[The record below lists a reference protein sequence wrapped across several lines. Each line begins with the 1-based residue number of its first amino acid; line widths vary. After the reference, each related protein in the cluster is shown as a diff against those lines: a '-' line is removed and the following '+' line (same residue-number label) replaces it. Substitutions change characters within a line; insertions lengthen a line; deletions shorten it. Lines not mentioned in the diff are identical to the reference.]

1 MAENKPKKSNDKKK
15 EELDKKNNKDIEDK
29 ELDFV
34 EVEEDEDSK
43 YYDFDDTIKKV
54 FEEPKPEVDDDDE
67 EIAPQEKE
75 GYKVQS
81 QILET
86 EKNGLKPTDL
96 AKVMKSSF
104 IEYAMSVI
112 VSRALPDAR
121 DGFKPVH
128 RRILYAMSELGMFY
142 NSPHKKSAR
151 IVGEVLGKY
160 HPHGDSSVYEAMVRM
175 AQDFSL
181 RYPLIDGHGNFGSI
195 DGDEAAAMRYT
206 EARMSK
212 IASAMVD
219 GIKKNTVDF
228 IDNYDGSEKEPVVLP
243 ARFPNLLI
251 SGTSGIA
258 VGMATNIPPHN
269 LNEVIDAV
277 CALARNPEITIDEL
291 MEIVLAPDF
300 PTRGIIF
307 NKAGLIEAYK
317 TGRGSITIRSRA
329 HIQDFANGKSKIIIT
344 EIPYEVKKTEIMEKI
359 AEHIKNKRI
368 DGIADFKDESNR
380 DGIRITIDVKKT
392 FVPEVILNQLYK
404 LTRLQTNFSFNMI
417 ALVNNEPKLLNLK
430 QCLEVYLKHQV
441 DVVTRRLN
449 FDLEKDLARAH
460 ILEGLKICIEN
471 IDRVIEI
478 IKKSKTDTEAQ
489 MGLMKEFALSEVQSK
504 AIVDMRLGRLTGLA
518 IEKMNEELDQVH
530 ARIIEYRSILSNQNL
545 LIDLIVKELQEIK
558 QLYGDKRRSEI
569 NWDEVGS
576 IDNEDLIPQ
585 KDVVITVSSNS
596 YVKRIDLNEYREQKR
611 GGVGAS
617 TAKTYNDDDIK
628 DVLVVNT
635 HTDLLIFTDIA
646 RVYRVRGYEIPI
658 GTKQSKGSPIINIV
672 PSISKDER
680 IIKILS
686 LDEYKDNMYLVTV
699 SKLGI
704 IKKTKITEYE
714 KINKNGKFALSLNE
728 GDELIDALIAEDGD
742 EIFISGSNSR
752 VNRFNISEVR
762 AMGRTACGVGGM
774 KLDKGDYVVSVSSSK
789 DGKYVFSIGSKG
801 FGKMSLAES
810 YRKTKR
816 NARGVLALNSEKAG
830 RLVYA
835 ATVHGT
841 EDLIIM
847 TREGIAIRFSLRDVS
862 IVGRNSK
869 GVKLINIKGRNSQIV
884 GIAKINDESE
894 DREDRELTK
903 EEYIEVTKELEIG
916 IDEEELEQSNSE
928 ADTENDSNES
938 DEE

>member
-1 MAENKPKKSNDKKK
+1 MPNKKDEKDKKELSEI
-15 EELDKKNNKDIEDK
+15 EEKKLET
-29 ELDFV
+29 
-34 EVEEDEDSK
+34 EVDESDDSK

-54 FEEPKPEVDDDDE
+54 FEEPKKEVQEIDEDE
-67 EIAPQEKE
+67 EDIPQAKE

-86 EKNGLKPTDL
+86 ETNGLKPTDL

-142 NSPHKKSAR
+142 NTAHKKSAR

-212 IASAMVD
+212 IAAAMVD
-219 GIKKNTVDF
+219 GIKKDTVDF
-228 IDNYDGSEKEPVVLP
+228 IDNYDGSEKEPTVLP

-258 VGMATNIPPHN
+258 VGMATSIPPHN
-269 LNEVIDAV
+269 LGEVIDAV
-277 CALARNPEITIDEL
+277 CALAKNPEITIDEL
-291 MEIVLAPDF
+291 MNIVLAPDF
-300 PTRGIIF
+300 PTGGIIF
-307 NKAGLIEAYK
+307 NRSGLEEAYK
-317 TGRGSITIRSRA
+317 TGRGSVTMRSKA
-329 HIQDFANGKSKIIIT
+329 HIQDFANGKSRIIIT

-359 AEHIKNKRI
+359 AEHIKNKRV

-380 DGIRITIDVKKT
+380 DGIRITIDIKKT
-392 FVPEVILNQLYK
+392 YVPEVILNQLFK

-417 ALVNNEPKLLNLK
+417 ALVNNEPRLLNLK
-430 QCLEVYLKHQV
+430 QCLEVYLNHQIE
-441 DVVTRRLN
+441 VVTRRLK

-478 IKKSKTDTEAQ
+478 IKGSKSDIEAQ
-489 MGLMKEFALSEVQSK
+489 GKLMKEFNLSELQAK

-530 ARIIEYRSILSNQNL
+530 ARIIEYRSILASRTL
-545 LIDLIVKELQEIK
+545 LIDLIVKELNEIK
-558 QLYGDKRRSEI
+558 ELYGDGRRSEI
-569 NWDEVGS
+569 NWEMGD

-585 KDVVITVSSNS
+585 KDVVITISSNS
-596 YVKRIDLNEYREQKR
+596 YVKRIDLDEYREQKR
-611 GGVGAS
+611 GGVGSS
-617 TAKTYNDDDIK
+617 TMKTYQDDDIK
-628 DVLVVNT
+628 DILIANT
-635 HTDLLIFTDIA
+635 HTDLLIFTNLA
-646 RVYRVRGYEIPI
+646 RVYRVRGYEIPV
-658 GTKQSKGSPIINIV
+658 GTKQSKGTPIINII
-672 PSISKDER
+672 PAIEKEEK

-686 LDEYKDNMYLVTV
+686 INDYSEGTYLVTV
-699 SKLGI
+699 SKNGI
-704 IKKTKITEYE
+704 IKKTAIAEYE
-714 KINKNGKFALSLNE
+714 KINKNGKYALSLDE
-728 GDELIDALIAEDGD
+728 DDELIDTLIGKDND
-742 EIFISGSNSR
+742 EIFIAGSNSR

-762 AMGRTACGVGGM
+762 SMGRTARGVGGI
-774 KLDKGDYVVSVSSSK
+774 KLDKSDEVVSVSSSQN
-789 DGKYVFSIGSKG
+789 GKYIFSIGAKG

-816 NARGVLALNSEKAG
+816 NARGVLALNSDKAG
-830 RLVYA
+830 KLVYA
-835 ATVHGT
+835 ATVHGI

-847 TREGIAIRFSLRDVS
+847 SNDGIAIRFSLKDVS

-869 GVKLINIKGRNSQIV
+869 GVKLVNLKGRNASIV
-884 GIAKINDESE
+884 GVAKIYDESE
-894 DREDRELTK
+894 IQQDRELTK
-903 EEYIEVTKELEIG
+903 EEYIEVTREMELDINSSND
-916 IDEEELEQSNSE
+916 DENQE
-928 ADTENDSNES
+928 
-938 DEE
+938 

>member
-1 MAENKPKKSNDKKK
+1 MPNKKDEKNKK
-15 EELDKKNNKDIEDK
+15 ELSEIEEKKLET
-29 ELDFV
+29 
-34 EVEEDEDSK
+34 EVDESDDSK

-54 FEEPKPEVDDDDE
+54 FEEPKKEVQEIDEDE
-67 EIAPQEKE
+67 EDIPQAKE

-86 EKNGLKPTDL
+86 ETNGLKPTDL

-142 NSPHKKSAR
+142 NTAHKKSAR

-212 IASAMVD
+212 IAAAMVD
-219 GIKKNTVDF
+219 GIKKDTVDF
-228 IDNYDGSEKEPVVLP
+228 IDNYDGSEKEPTVLP

-258 VGMATNIPPHN
+258 VGMATSIPPHN
-269 LNEVIDAV
+269 LGEVIDAV
-277 CALARNPEITIDEL
+277 CALAKNPEITIDEL
-291 MEIVLAPDF
+291 MKIVLAPDF
-300 PTRGIIF
+300 PTGGIVF
-307 NKAGLIEAYK
+307 NRSGLEEAYK
-317 TGRGSITIRSRA
+317 TGRGSVTMRSKA
-329 HIQDFANGKSKIIIT
+329 HIQDFANGKSRIIIT

-380 DGIRITIDVKKT
+380 DGIRITIDIKKT
-392 FVPEVILNQLYK
+392 YVPEVILNQLFK

-417 ALVNNEPKLLNLK
+417 ALVNNEPRLLNLK
-430 QCLEVYLKHQV
+430 QCLEVYLNHQIE
-441 DVVTRRLN
+441 VVTRRLK

-478 IKKSKTDTEAQ
+478 IKGSKSDIEAQ
-489 MGLMKEFALSEVQSK
+489 GKLMKEFNLSELQAK

-530 ARIIEYRSILSNQNL
+530 ARIIEYRSILASRTL
-545 LIDLIVKELQEIK
+545 LIDLIVKELTEIK
-558 QLYGDKRRSEI
+558 ELYGDGRRSEI
-569 NWDEVGS
+569 NWERGD

-585 KDVVITVSSNS
+585 KDVVITISSNS
-596 YVKRIDLNEYREQKR
+596 YVKRIDLDEYREQKR
-611 GGVGAS
+611 GGVGSS
-617 TAKTYNDDDIK
+617 TMKTYQDDDIK
-628 DVLVVNT
+628 DILIANT
-635 HTDLLIFTDIA
+635 HTDLLIFTNLA
-646 RVYRVRGYEIPI
+646 RVYRVRGYEIPV
-658 GTKQSKGSPIINIV
+658 GTKQSKGTPIINII
-672 PSISKDER
+672 PAIEKEEK

-686 LDEYKDNMYLVTV
+686 INDYSEGTYLVTV
-699 SKLGI
+699 SKNGI
-704 IKKTKITEYE
+704 IKKTAIAEYE
-714 KINKNGKFALSLNE
+714 KINKNGKYALSLDE
-728 GDELIDALIAEDGD
+728 DDELIDTLIGKDND
-742 EIFISGSNSR
+742 EIFIAGSNSR

-762 AMGRTACGVGGM
+762 SMGRTARGVGGI
-774 KLDKGDYVVSVSSSK
+774 KLDKGDEVVSVSSSQN
-789 DGKYVFSIGSKG
+789 GKYIFSIGAKG

-816 NARGVLALNSEKAG
+816 NARGVLALNSDKAG
-830 RLVYA
+830 KLVYA
-835 ATVHGT
+835 ATVHGI

-847 TREGIAIRFSLRDVS
+847 SNDGIAIRFSLKDVS

-869 GVKLINIKGRNSQIV
+869 GVKLVNLKGRNASIV
-884 GIAKINDESE
+884 GVAKIYDESE
-894 DREDRELTK
+894 IQQDRELTK
-903 EEYIEVTKELEIG
+903 EEYIEVTREMELDINSSND
-916 IDEEELEQSNSE
+916 DENQE
-928 ADTENDSNES
+928 
-938 DEE
+938 

>member
-1 MAENKPKKSNDKKK
+1 MPSKKDEKEKKSIELEEKK
-15 EELDKKNNKDIEDK
+15 LDNQAPED
-29 ELDFV
+29 D
-34 EVEEDEDSK
+34 DQK

-54 FEEPKPEVDDDDE
+54 FEEPKSILPDEDE
-67 EIAPQEKE
+67 EEEIPQAKE
-75 GYKVQS
+75 GYKVKS

-86 EKNGLKPTDL
+86 ETNGLKPADL

-112 VSRALPDAR
+112 VARALPDAR

-128 RRILYAMSELGMFY
+128 RRILYAMSELGILH

-175 AQDFSL
+175 AQDFSM
-181 RYPLIDGHGNFGSI
+181 RYPLIDGHGNFGSV

-212 IASAMVD
+212 IATAMVD
-219 GIKKNTVDF
+219 GLKKNTVDF

-269 LNEVIDAV
+269 LGEVIDAV
-277 CALARNPEITIDEL
+277 CALAKNPEITIDEL
-291 MEIVLAPDF
+291 MEYVLAPDF

-307 NKAGLIEAYK
+307 NRAGLIEAYK
-317 TGRGSITIRSRA
+317 TGRGSITMRARA
-329 HIQDFANGKSKIIIT
+329 HIQEFSNGKSKIIIT

-359 AEHIKNKRI
+359 ADHIKNKRI
-368 DGIADFKDESNR
+368 DGIADFRDESNR

-417 ALVNNEPKLLNLK
+417 SLVNNEPKLLNLK
-430 QCLEVYLKHQV
+430 QCLEVYLAHQIE
-441 DVVTRRLN
+441 VVTRRLN

-460 ILEGLKICIEN
+460 ILEGLKICVEN
-471 IDRVIEI
+471 IDKVIEI
-478 IKKSKTDTEAQ
+478 IKKSKNDTDAQEA
-489 MGLMKEFALSEVQSK
+489 LMKEFRLSDLQAK

-518 IEKMNEELDQVH
+518 IEKMEEELEQVQ
-530 ARIIEYRSILSNQNL
+530 ARIVEYRSILSNHSL
-545 LIDLIVKELQEIK
+545 LIDLIIKELQDIK
-558 QLYGDKRRSEI
+558 NTYGDKRRSEI
-569 NWDEVGS
+569 NWDEMGN

-585 KDVVITVSSNS
+585 KEIVITISSNS

-611 GGVGAS
+611 GGVGSS
-617 TAKTYNDDDIK
+617 TVKTYQDDDVRDI
-628 DVLVVNT
+628 LVTNT
-635 HTDLLIFTDIA
+635 HTDLLIFTNQA
-646 RVYRVRGYEIPI
+646 RVYRIRGHEIPI
-658 GTKQSKGSPIINIV
+658 GTKQAKGTPIINII
-672 PSISKDER
+672 PAIDKNEK
-680 IIKILS
+680 IIKIIS
-686 LDEYKDNMYLVTV
+686 INEYNDNNYLITV
-699 SKLGI
+699 SKRGI
-704 IKKTKITEYE
+704 IKKTKIAEYQ

-728 GDELIDALIAEDGD
+728 GDELIDALIGEDND
-742 EIFISGSNSR
+742 EIFIAGSNSR

-762 AMGRTACGVGGM
+762 SMGRTATGVGGIR
-774 KLDKGDYVVSVSSSK
+774 LDETDEVVTVSSSK
-789 DGKYVFSIGSKG
+789 NGKYIFSIGARG
-801 FGKMSLAES
+801 FGKMTLAES

-816 NARGVLALNSEKAG
+816 NSRGVLALNSEKAG
-830 RLVYA
+830 NLVYA
-835 ATVHGT
+835 STVHGT

-847 TREGIAIRFSLRDVS
+847 SKDGIAIRFSLRDVS

-869 GVKLINIKGRNSQIV
+869 GVKLINLKGRNSSIV
-884 GIAKINDESE
+884 GVAKIYDESE
-894 DREDRELTK
+894 VQNDRELTK
-903 EEYIEVTKELEIG
+903 EEYIEVTREMELDLSE
-916 IDEEELEQSNSE
+916 DE
-928 ADTENDSNES
+928 DDYG
-938 DEE
+938 DE

>member
-1 MAENKPKKSNDKKK
+1 MSEND
-15 EELDKKNNKDIEDK
+15 DIKNNKIDD
-29 ELDFV
+29 
-34 EVEEDEDSK
+34 EEEQKDLEFEESDEDAK

-54 FEEPKPEVDDDDE
+54 FEEPKKLEESDEDE
-67 EIAPQEKE
+67 EYIPQAKE

-86 EKNGLKPTDL
+86 ETNGLKPTDL

-128 RRILYAMSELGMFY
+128 RRILYAMSELGMFH
-142 NSPHKKSAR
+142 NTAHKKSAR

-212 IASAMVD
+212 IAAAMVD
-219 GIKKNTVDF
+219 GIKKDTVNF

-258 VGMATNIPPHN
+258 VGMATSIPPHN

-277 CALARNPEITIDEL
+277 CALAQNPEITIDEL
-291 MEIVLAPDF
+291 MKIVLAPDF
-300 PTRGIIF
+300 PTGGIVF
-307 NKAGLIEAYK
+307 NRSGLEEAYK
-317 TGRGSITIRSRA
+317 TGRGSITMRSRA
-329 HIQDFANGKSKIIIT
+329 HIQEFSNGKSRIIIT

-368 DGIADFKDESNR
+368 EGIADFKDESNR

-392 FVPEVILNQLYK
+392 YVPEVILNQLFK

-430 QCLEVYLKHQV
+430 QCLEVYLNHQIE
-441 DVVTRRLN
+441 VVTRRIK
-449 FDLEKDLARAH
+449 FDLDKDLARAH

-478 IKKSKTDTEAQ
+478 IKGSKSDVEAQ
-489 MGLMKEFALSEVQSK
+489 TKLMKEFNLSDVQAK

-518 IEKMNEELDQVH
+518 IEKMNEELEQVH
-530 ARIIEYRSILSNQNL
+530 ARIIEYRSILASKTL
-545 LIDLIVKELQEIK
+545 LIDLIIKELNEIK
-558 QLYGDKRRSEI
+558 ELYGDKRRSEI
-569 NWDEVGS
+569 NWEMGD

-585 KDVVITVSSNS
+585 KDVVITISSNS
-596 YVKRIDLNEYREQKR
+596 YVKRIDLDEYREQKR
-611 GGVGAS
+611 GGVGSS
-617 TAKTYNDDDIK
+617 TVKTYQDDHIK
-628 DVLVVNT
+628 DILIANT
-635 HTDLLIFTDIA
+635 HTDLLLFTNLA
-646 RVYRVRGYEIPI
+646 RVYRVRGYEIPV
-658 GTKQSKGSPIINIV
+658 GTKQSKGTPIINII
-672 PSISKDER
+672 PSIEKTEK

-686 LDEYKDNMYLVTV
+686 INDYSNGTYLITV
-699 SKLGI
+699 SKKGI
-704 IKKTKITEYE
+704 IKKTDISEYE
-714 KINKNGKFALSLNE
+714 RINRNGKYALSLDE
-728 GDELIDALIAEDGD
+728 SDELIDTLIGKDND
-742 EIFISGSNSR
+742 EIFIAASNSR

-762 AMGRTACGVGGM
+762 SMGRTARGVGGI
-774 KLDKGDYVVSVSSSK
+774 KLEEEDQVVSVSSSQA
-789 DGKYVFSIGSKG
+789 GKYIFSIGSKG

-816 NARGVLALNSEKAG
+816 NARGVLALNSDKAG
-830 RLVYA
+830 KLVYA
-835 ATVHGT
+835 ATVRGT

-847 TREGIAIRFSLRDVS
+847 SNDGIAIRFSLKDVA

-869 GVKLINIKGRNSQIV
+869 GVKLVNLKGRNASIV
-884 GIAKINDESE
+884 GVAKINDESE
-894 DREDRELTK
+894 EQIDRELTK
-903 EEYIEVTKELEIG
+903 EEFIEVTKELELD
-916 IDEEELEQSNSE
+916 IDSKN
-928 ADTENDSNES
+928 DIENE
-938 DEE
+938 